1 VNLNGI
7 VAMVSKVSKWLLGF
21 TMTLFTAFLT
31 FKQLITTAMD
41 NVSTRAVRFTLTSLV
56 PVVGSALADAYKT
69 VQSSVGLLKSGV
81 GVFVII
87 AVAVA
92 FLPSLIQCGFW
103 ILSLGLCKATGEVL
117 NMKEPCIVLNA
128 VNTVI
133 TTVFAI
139 LLCIMSVFIIST
151 ALILMLGGGG
161 G

>member
-1 VNLNGI
+1 
-7 VAMVSKVSKWLLGF
+7 
-21 TMTLFTAFLT
+21 
-31 FKQLITTAMD
+31 MD

-92 FLPSLIQCGFW
+92 FLPSLIQCAFW

-117 NMKEPCIVLNA
+117 NMKEPCLVLNA